1 MSPTLVRFG
10 RWAVRAEPEKTRSA
24 YADRVSAT
32 SRCGCNI
39 CKNYEAVRDAIFTAE
54 ARDLLKDLGVD
65 YRRETEMVHSH
76 RIARGRHAY
85 DGWFHLF
92 GTIESGRDAY
102 AARGELFA
110 RELEPLTDAL
120 SFGFTSR
127 VRGAAPPF

>member
-1 MSPTLVRFG
+1 
-10 RWAVRAEPEKTRSA
+10 
-24 YADRVSAT
+24 
-32 SRCGCNI
+32 
-39 CKNYEAVRDAIFTAE
+39 VRDDIFTAE

-127 VRGAAPPF
+127 VRGAAPPFDAGPVLELEVAVIAPWVLEIEEPS